1 MPARTTNAPAVRA
14 AATLAI
20 MITTAITILGL
31 AGAAS
36 AHLSI
41 IRQGKESRASMEA
54 GDRFGGA
61 LAAGDFNGD
70 GYDDLAMGA
79 PGEGVGSAARA
90 GVVIIDWG
98 SAHGV
103 THVGAAIYT
112 AAEIGGVVQAEEDVG
127 FALAAGDFNNDGF
140 DDLAIGAPGSN
151 LGLGIADAG
160 MIYIMG
166 GSATGLYNVTQID
179 QADAG
184 GSRETGDRFGASL
197 AVGDFDADGYDDLG
211 AGSPGE
217 DGTAGAVFYL
227 LGSTFGVPFGG
238 AGWFKQSTLG
248 GTDDPGDYFGWAIAA
263 GNILGSSYDDLAAT
277 APYDDTTLLTNIG
290 RVWVIRGASTGL
302 SASSPRTCTAG
313 IIDNAQ
319 SSGNWGFGLAIGRF
333 ASALGYE
340 CLAIGE
346 PGRDVGGVD
355 RSGRVVIIEGGS
367 GGLDSSSALAI
378 DETDAGGILNTG
390 DQFGTALCGG
400 TFEVASDAYDD
411 LAVGSPGESFGS
423 IANAGNFY
431 VFYGGASGPS
441 GAYGWA
447 SFNQGTCNEPSEAG
461 DEFGAAL
468 CFGRF
473 DSTNKGTF
481 AVGAPGED
489 NDAGM
494 VHVIA
499 PWRQLYGLSGKQSIA
514 YDCENN
520 LVFSAKPFDQV
531 WIASTTKTMTCLI
544 AAERSQLPANDPKY
558 LDLDDEI
565 TIPAWVANNI
575 PGSQVPLETDE
586 RINLRDLMY
595 TCMMLSGN
603 DAANAIAYF
612 IYGGAPE
619 ICVTAFVAEM
629 NARAAALGMND
640 THFHNPAG
648 LDNEPVGIDLG
659 EHYSTPDDMA
669 KLSRAAMNNTLLAQI
684 VGTSTYWMTRH
695 YYEGN
700 AEWSNDAWSFNNFF
714 FGILNSMAQPA
725 TGIKGG
731 GTPNAKATGLFA
743 AESDAGGTAIAG
755 FYGVPLNDPVYSVDA
770 ANLLKLAVGQCNQ
783 SITINPNAAFVSWFG
798 GLSSQLGI
806 TSGGAAQLGTAN
818 GRIPASTFDLYR
830 RSGQGPTSAEISL
843 RRVAE
848 LDFAPNETVP
858 LGVGPFQRLDEIR
871 IYNMGMTPVT
881 FEVIKSWGGPA
892 ETVTII
898 PCIFETIPAYASPV
912 LLPGATVTLRNIT
925 GAAAG
930 LPAHVTIEEAYSFD
944 LDESG
949 APVIP
954 CFSVDILRQ
963 GPIVEDGFEVVMR
976 GLDATNGS
984 LFEAA
989 VHDVGALTGVD
1000 DGGVAPAP
1008 DAAAA
1013 PLTLVSASPN
1023 PFASATRIAFD
1034 LARPARVGMRVYDVQ
1049 GRLVRE
1055 IAEAPF
1061 AFGRGVID
1069 WDGRAADGAR
1079 VAQGVY
1085 LYRLELDGRPAGGGK
1100 LVTLER

>member
-1 MPARTTNAPAVRA
+1 MSSALRSTRIAPSARVA
-14 AATLAI
+14 AALA
-20 MITTAITILGL
+20 AAFTILL
-31 AGAAS
+31 TAGAAS

-41 IRQGKESRASMEA
+41 IRQGKESRGSIEA
-54 GDRFGGA
+54 GDRHGA
-61 LAAGDFNGD
+61 AVAAGDFNGD

-79 PGEGVGSAARA
+79 PNEVLSGAAAA
-90 GVVIIDWG
+90 GAVIVDWG

-103 THVGAAIYT
+103 THVGASLYT
-112 AAEIGGVVQAEEDVG
+112 AAEMGSIVQANEEVG
-127 FALAAGDFNNDGF
+127 FALAAGDFNNDGI

-166 GSATGLYNVTQID
+166 GSASGLYNVTQID
-179 QADAG
+179 QADGG

-197 AVGDFDADGYDDLG
+197 AVGDFDSDGYHDLA

-238 AGWFKQSTLG
+238 TGWFKQSSLG
-248 GTDDPGDYFGWAIAA
+248 GADETGDYFGWSLAA
-263 GNILGSSYDDLAAT
+263 GNLLGTSYDDLAVG
-277 APYDDTTLLTNIG
+277 APYEDVALTSNAGEIY
-290 RVWVIRGASTGL
+290 VIRGASTGL
-302 SASSPRTCTAG
+302 SSSSPKKLGAG
-313 IIDNAQ
+313 VLGSIQ
-319 SSGNWGFGLAIGRF
+319 TSSYWGYALAAGRF

-355 RSGRVVIIEGGS
+355 RSGRVVVIEGGS
-367 GGLDSSSALAI
+367 GGLDSSSAFAI
-378 DETDAGGILNTG
+378 DETDGGGILNTG
-390 DQFGTALCGG
+390 DQFGSALAAG
-400 TFEVASDAYDD
+400 TFEVASDSYDD

-423 IANAGNFY
+423 IPNAGNFN
-431 VFYGGASGPS
+431 VFYGGASGPT

-447 SFNQGTCNEPSEAG
+447 GFNQGTCNEPSESG
-461 DEFGAAL
+461 DEFGAAI

-473 DSTNKGTF
+473 DNTNKGTF

-544 AAERSQLPANDPKY
+544 AAERSQLPPSDPKY

-595 TCMMLSGN
+595 TCMLLSGN

-612 IYGGAPE
+612 IYGGGPE

-700 AEWSNDAWSFNNFF
+700 AQWSDDTWSFNNFF
-714 FGILNSMAQPA
+714 FGILNSWAQPA

-783 SITINPNAAFVSWFG
+783 NILINPNAAFVSWFG
-798 GLSSQLGI
+798 GLSSQLGM
-806 TSGGAAQLGTAN
+806 TSGGAAQLGAAS

-892 ETVTII
+892 ETITII
-898 PCIFETIPAYASPV
+898 PCVFEAIPAYASPV
-912 LLPGATVTLRNIT
+912 LLPGATVSLRNIT

-944 LDESG
+944 IDESG
-949 APVIP
+949 APIIP

-984 LFEAA
+984 QFEAA
-989 VHDVGALTGVD
+989 IHDVGALTDVGG
-1000 DGGVAPAP
+1000 DGDGAPAT

-1023 PFASATRIAFD
+1023 PFASTTRIAFD

-1049 GRLVRE
+1049 GRLVRD

-1061 AFGRGVID
+1061 ALGRGVID

-1085 LYRLELDGRPAGGGK
+1085 LYRLQLDGRQAGGGK